1 MKGTVI
7 AFSVHVNAGCFTFLF
22 LKWLHHIMSGYTTLS
37 TLIPSFTVIKITVE
51 KFCGLS
57 VTLLSVNQSN
67 LIAHHS
73 NFHTEIIQKKKTKI
87 IVSPSRLFCSVWKYF
102 FSKKSYNSLRVKQG
116 IKKINRKLQNI
127 D

>member
-1 MKGTVI
+1 
-7 AFSVHVNAGCFTFLF
+7 
-22 LKWLHHIMSGYTTLS
+22 MSGYTTLS

-73 NFHTEIIQKKKTKI
+73 NFHTEIIQKKNKKLLFHQVDYFAACENIFFRKKVI
-87 IVSPSRLFCSVWKYF
+87 IVYE
-102 FSKKSYNSLRVKQG
+102 
-116 IKKINRKLQNI
+116 
-127 D
+127 